1 MAASQSR
8 LHEENSMVR
17 LTRKVFTD
25 LAIWMIGFGLMM
37 GVVFPFFV
45 TIMGVPSSLVL
56 TWWFFAACI
65 AAGVVVGGVNI
76 GLARAVIGRRLRVLS
91 ARMGMVETNLRE
103 IARSGDIER
112 CTPQECSVD
121 IDSDDELGESALAF
135 NHLVEALT
143 FSHQTEA
150 AVRGFNEVLTSQ
162 LDLEVLTHQA
172 LEQLIQHTGASA
184 GAILVEM
191 EGELHVSASYGM
203 EAPNKLAAN
212 DHVRRALRVESRQ
225 VVSIPDDVVVEGILA
240 NFRPREVLVDPL
252 SYKHVPLG
260 AVVLASTGVFSEQIR
275 TRLDL
280 FCQGLSLAL
289 NNALAHDRLQRLA
302 AIDPLTGVYN
312 RRFGMARLHEEFGRA
327 VRQTVP
333 LGVLM
338 FDIDHFKSVNDTY
351 GHLVGD
357 RVLLRI
363 AKLSRSVM
371 REGDIMIRYGGE
383 EFLAV
388 LPAASRDDVRDVGE
402 RLRRLVAEASIRD
415 GDQSISVTISIGG
428 TSYPETDVEGE
439 QELVKLA
446 DEALYAAKE
455 SGRNRVIV
463 P

>member
-1 MAASQSR
+1 
-8 LHEENSMVR
+8 MVR

-45 TIMGVPSSLVL
+45 TVMGVPPSLVL

-65 AAGVVVGGVNI
+65 SAGIVVGGVNI
-76 GLARAVIGRRLRVLS
+76 GLARVVIGRRLRLLS
-91 ARMGMVETNLRE
+91 DRMGMVETNLRE
-103 IARSGDIER
+103 IARSGDIEK
-112 CTPQECSVD
+112 CTPQECFVE

-150 AVRGFNEVLTSQ
+150 AVRGFNEVLASQ
-162 LDLEVLTHQA
+162 LELEVVTNQA

-184 GAILVEM
+184 GAILVETD
-191 EGELHVSASYGM
+191 GELHVSASYGIDS
-203 EAPNKLAAN
+203 PKQLATN

-225 VVSIPDDVVVEGILA
+225 IVSVPDDVVVQGVLA
-240 NFRPREVLVDPL
+240 DFRPREVMVDPL
-252 SYKHVPLG
+252 FFKHVPLG
-260 AVVLASTGVFSEQIR
+260 AIVLANAGVFSEEIR
-275 TRLDL
+275 TRVDL

-289 NNALAHDRLQRLA
+289 NNALAHERLQRLA
-302 AIDPLTGVYN
+302 AIDALTGVYN

-357 RVLLRI
+357 RVLSRI

-371 REGDIMIRYGGE
+371 REGDIMVRYGGE

-388 LPAASRDDVRDVGE
+388 LPAASRDDIRSVGE
-402 RLRRLVAEASIRD
+402 RLRRLVAEASVKD

-428 TSYPETDVEGE
+428 TSYPEIDVQGE

-455 SGRNRVIV
+455 SGRNRLIV

>member
-1 MAASQSR
+1 
-8 LHEENSMVR
+8 MVR

-25 LAIWMIGFGLMM
+25 LAIWMIGLGFMM

-65 AAGVVVGGVNI
+65 SAGVVVGGVNI
-76 GLARAVIGRRLRVLS
+76 GLARLVIGRRLRLLS
-91 ARMGMVETNLRE
+91 ARMRMVETNLRE
-103 IARSGDIER
+103 IARSGDMEK
-112 CTPQECSVD
+112 CTPQECFVE

-150 AVRGFNEVLTSQ
+150 AVKGFNEVLASQ
-162 LDLEVLTHQA
+162 PELEVLTNQA

-184 GAILVEM
+184 GAILVETD
-191 EGELHVSASYGM
+191 GELHVSASHGM
-203 EAPNKLAAN
+203 DSPKQLAAN
-212 DHVRRALRVESRQ
+212 DHVRRALRVEIRQ
-225 VVSIPDDVVVEGILA
+225 VVSVPDDVVVQGVLA
-240 NFRPREVLVDPL
+240 DFRPREVIVDPL
-252 SYKHVPLG
+252 CYKHVPLG
-260 AVVLASTGVFSEQIR
+260 VIVLASAGVFSEEIR
-275 TRLDL
+275 TRVDL

-289 NNALAHDRLQRLA
+289 NNALAHDRLQKLA

-327 VRQTVP
+327 VRQAVP

-357 RVLLRI
+357 RVLSRI

-371 REGDIMIRYGGE
+371 REGDIMIRFGGE

-388 LPAASRDDVRDVGE
+388 LPAASRDDIRSVGE
-402 RLRRLVAEASIRD
+402 RLRRLVAEASIKD

-428 TSYPETDVEGE
+428 TSYPEIDVQGD
-439 QELVKLA
+439 QDLVKLA

-455 SGRNRVIV
+455 SGRNRLVV
-463 P
+463 H

>member
-1 MAASQSR
+1 
-8 LHEENSMVR
+8 MVR

-65 AAGVVVGGVNI
+65 SAGIVVGAVNI
-76 GLARAVIGRRLRVLS
+76 GLARVVIGRRLRLLS

-103 IARSGDIER
+103 MARSGDMEK
-112 CTPQECSVD
+112 CTPQECFVE

-150 AVRGFNEVLTSQ
+150 AVRGFNDVLASQ
-162 LDLEVLTHQA
+162 LDLELLTNQA
-172 LEQLIQHTGASA
+172 LELLIQHSGASA
-184 GAILVEM
+184 GAILVETD
-191 EGELHVSASYGM
+191 GDLSVSASYGIGSP
-203 EAPNKLAAN
+203 EQLAAT

-225 VVSIPDDVVVEGILA
+225 IVSVPEDVVVQGVLVEFG
-240 NFRPREVLVDPL
+240 PREVLVDPL
-252 SYKHVPLG
+252 FFKHVPLG
-260 AVVLASTGVFSEQIR
+260 AIVLASAGVFSGEIR
-275 TRLDL
+275 TRIDL

-302 AIDPLTGVYN
+302 AIDPLTGLYN
-312 RRFGMARLHEEFGRA
+312 RRFGMGRLHEEFGRA
-327 VRQTVP
+327 VRQSVP
-333 LGVLM
+333 LGVIM

-357 RVLLRI
+357 RVLSRI

-388 LPAASRDDVRDVGE
+388 LPAASRDDIRNVGE
-402 RLRRLVAEASIRD
+402 RLRRLVAEASIKD

-428 TSYPETDVEGE
+428 TSYPEIDVEGE
-439 QELVKLA
+439 QDLVKLA

-455 SGRNRVIV
+455 SGRNRLIV

>member
-1 MAASQSR
+1 
-8 LHEENSMVR
+8 MVR

-25 LAIWMIGFGLMM
+25 LAVWMIGFGLVI

-45 TIMGVPSSLVL
+45 TAVGVPSTLVL

-65 AAGVVVGGVNI
+65 TAGIVVGAVNI
-76 GLARAVIGRRLRVLS
+76 GLARIVIGRRLRVLS
-91 ARMGMVETNLRE
+91 ERMGMVESNLRE
-103 IARSGDIER
+103 IARSGDLEK
-112 CTPQECSVD
+112 CTPQECFVE
-121 IDSDDELGESALAF
+121 IDSDDELGESAQAF

-150 AVRGFNEVLTSQ
+150 AVRQFNDVLASQ
-162 LDLEVLTHQA
+162 LELEVLTNQA
-172 LEQLIQHTGASA
+172 LEQLILHTGASA
-184 GAILVEM
+184 GAILVETD
-191 EGELHVSASYGM
+191 GELHVSASYGI
-203 EAPNKLAAN
+203 ESPRQLVAN
-212 DHVRRALRVESRQ
+212 DHVRRALRVETRQ
-225 VVSIPDDVVVEGILA
+225 VISVPDDVVVQGVLA
-240 NFRPREVLVDPL
+240 GFRPREVLVDPL

-260 AVVLASTGVFSEQIR
+260 ALVLAGTGAFSEEIR
-275 TRLDL
+275 TRVDL

-338 FDIDHFKSVNDTY
+338 FDIDYFKSVNDTY
-351 GHLVGD
+351 GHLMGD
-357 RVLLRI
+357 RVLSRI

-371 REGDIMIRYGGE
+371 REGDITIRYGGE

-388 LPAASRDDVRDVGE
+388 LPAASRDDVRHVGE
-402 RLRRLVAEASIRD
+402 RLRRLVADASIKD
-415 GDQSISVTISIGG
+415 GDQSISVTISVGG
-428 TSYPETDVEGE
+428 TSYPEADVEGE
-439 QELVKLA
+439 QELVKIA
-446 DEALYAAKE
+446 DEALYRAKE
-455 SGRNRVIV
+455 SGRNRVVI